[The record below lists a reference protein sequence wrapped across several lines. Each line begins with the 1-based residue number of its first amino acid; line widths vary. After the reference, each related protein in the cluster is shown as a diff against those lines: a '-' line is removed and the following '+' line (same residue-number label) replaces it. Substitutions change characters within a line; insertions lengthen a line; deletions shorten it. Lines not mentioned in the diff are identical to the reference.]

1 MTRPGPRFRAARIV
15 VCALALLGGCRDST
29 DATHRSAPLPVSG
42 TLVLNGVT
50 IVDTQDGSLSPGMTI
65 VSEAGRIVR
74 ITPSESFAPDASTQ
88 TIDATGQFVVP
99 GYLDMHVHAL
109 GEGDPAD
116 HLALML
122 ANGITG
128 YRQMR
133 GTPELLAARRNGTL
147 TQSLDEPALLELPGE
162 VLTPFI
168 VGDPAEA
175 SAVVRAQQA
184 EAADFIKVG
193 LASSPVFSALLA
205 EAARSDIPLVG
216 HVPFDVGVVAASDQG
231 MKSIEHL
238 GPSNGILVAC
248 STDEVALRQ
257 QAPKLPA
264 FIMAPPFKIPFADAL
279 TRLLLDGIIINP
291 ASQTDAAEFAR
302 IRRILDTFSE
312 ARCREVAARF
322 VANGTWQVPTLIR
335 IRSSQLA
342 FEPEFRNDPDL
353 RYVGASTI
361 ASWEKVT
368 AKFEAKLS
376 SDERQILRDAYAL
389 DLELVRLL
397 DAAGVKMLAGS
408 DAVGAGWLV
417 AGFSLHHEFDELAK
431 AGLSPLRV
439 LQMATIRGAEFLGRE
454 SSLGRVAVG
463 NAADLVLL
471 DANPL
476 ERVQNLHGI
485 RAVVRAGFHR
495 DRAYLDALMKKVES
509 SLAK

>member
-1 MTRPGPRFRAARIV
+1 MTRPERRLRAVSSV
-15 VCALALLGGCRDST
+15 VFVLAILCGCRDADDET
-29 DATHRSAPLPVSG
+29 RRAVPLPVSG
-42 TLVLNGVT
+42 RLVLTGVT
-50 IVDTQDGSLSPGMTI
+50 IVDTLDGSLAPDMSL
-65 VSEAGRIVR
+65 VAEAGRIVR
-74 ITPSESFAPDASTQ
+74 IAPSGGLEPDASAQ

-122 ANGITG
+122 ASGITG

-133 GTPELLAARRNGTL
+133 GTAELLAARRAGTL
-147 TQSLDEPALLELPGE
+147 AQSFDEPALLAMPGE
-162 VLTPFI
+162 VLTPFLA
-168 VGDPAEA
+168 GDPEEAAE
-175 SAVVRAQQA
+175 VVRAQQA
-184 EAADFIKVG
+184 AGADFIKVA

-205 EAARSDIPLVG
+205 EAARNDIPLVG

-231 MKSIEHL
+231 MRSIEHL

-248 STDEVALRQ
+248 SSDEEALRE

-264 FIMAPPFKIPFADAL
+264 FIMQPPFEIPFADAL
-279 TRLLLDGIIINP
+279 TRWLLDGIIINP

-302 IRRILDTFSE
+302 TRRIVDTFSE
-312 ARCREVAARF
+312 EKCRGVAARF

-353 RYVGASTI
+353 RYVDAATI
-361 ASWEKVT
+361 ASWQKVT
-368 AKFEAKLS
+368 EKFEARLS
-376 SDERQILRDAYAL
+376 DDDRQILRDAYAL

-408 DAVGAGWLV
+408 DVVGAGWLV
-417 AGFSLHHEFDELAK
+417 PGFSLHHEFDELAK
-431 AGLSPLRV
+431 AGLAPLRV

-463 NAADLVLL
+463 HDADLVLL

-476 ERVQNLHGI
+476 ESVENLHAI
-485 RAVVRAGFHR
+485 RAVVRAGFYR
-495 DRAYLDALMKKVES
+495 DRADLDALRAKVES
-509 SLAK
+509 EMKP